1 MSYRVF
7 IIDEHEI
14 DLIILRRTV
23 IKSGLHQNPRLFR
36 NGLQALEHLSLNP
49 VINEP
54 VLIFLDIYMPDFSG
68 YDFLELL
75 KTLKIDSQVHII
87 IVTSS
92 VNNEDKKRMSEYEN
106 VISYVHKP
114 FKLEDIQR
122 AGNLFLEEISR

>member
-1 MSYRVF
+1 MNYRVL

-14 DLIILRRTV
+14 DMIILRRTV

-36 NGLQALEHLSLNP
+36 DGLQALEHLSLNP
-49 VINEP
+49 LANEP
-54 VLIFLDIYMPDFSG
+54 VLVFLHIYMPGFSG

-75 KTLKIDSQVHII
+75 KTMKIDSPVHII

-92 VNNEDKKRMSEYEN
+92 VNNSDKKRMGEYGN
-106 VISYVHKP
+106 VISYIHKP
-114 FKLEDIQR
+114 FTLEDIQR